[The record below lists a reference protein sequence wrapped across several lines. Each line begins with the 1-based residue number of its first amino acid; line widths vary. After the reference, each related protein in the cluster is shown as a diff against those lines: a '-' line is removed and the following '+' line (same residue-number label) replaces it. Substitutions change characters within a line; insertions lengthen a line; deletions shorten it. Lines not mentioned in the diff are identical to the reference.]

1 MCKNASNFIKQKLLF
16 ILQEKKNYNSL
27 PQKSRVLSINM
38 FKTKKIISK
47 SDLNLP
53 QIKEIQRHSFPST
66 FVVIWARFCH
76 LCLLSAV

>member
-38 FKTKKIISK
+38 FKTKKLFQSLI
-47 SDLNLP
+47 
-53 QIKEIQRHSFPST
+53 
-66 FVVIWARFCH
+66 
-76 LCLLSAV
+76 